1 MKQRSKSNGQTMNIL
16 FTMLLFLVFVL
27 CAMFTVLIG
36 GKVYENIRGRMEESY
51 TGSVA
56 LSYVANK
63 VRQGDVDGAI
73 DVREIDGVSVL
84 ELKQEINEEIYV
96 TQIYYYDGY
105 IRELFTDTQSG
116 LGLSDGLE
124 IIECDGLM
132 FDMEDNLLKV
142 ETTGEDGKSLMLSV
156 RSGGPHNE

>member
-1 MKQRSKSNGQTMNIL
+1 MKQRLKSNGQTMNVL

-27 CAMFTVLIG
+27 CALFTVLIG
-36 GKVYENIRGRMEESY
+36 GKVYENIRARMEDSY

-56 LSYVANK
+56 LNYIANK
-63 VRQGDVDGAI
+63 VRQGDVDGAV
-73 DVREIDGVSVL
+73 DVREINSVPVL
-84 ELKQEINEEIYV
+84 ELTQEINGETYV

-124 IIECDGLM
+124 IIACDGLS
-132 FDMEDNLLKV
+132 FAKEGRLLKV
-142 ETTGEDGKSLMLSV
+142 ETTGEDGRSLLLSV
-156 RSGGPHNE
+156 RSGGPRDE